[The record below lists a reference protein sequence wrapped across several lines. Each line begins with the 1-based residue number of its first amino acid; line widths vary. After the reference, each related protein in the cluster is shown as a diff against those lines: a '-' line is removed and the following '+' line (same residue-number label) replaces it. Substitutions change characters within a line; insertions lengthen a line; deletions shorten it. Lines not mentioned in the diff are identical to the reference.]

1 MTVGRTGSGG
11 HLLDVLE
18 EGSMTGR
25 NDRPDVRHRRRV
37 GQIRAKLG
45 LAPVPPYVG
54 AELQTITAVVAAQ
67 VQVRLA
73 HELPRYAV
81 LSPEEQQRLL
91 ITVSRA
97 VDEFARIVENRP
109 LDAPFVGATLMEIA
123 RDAAHPE
130 RFVLTLHTAL
140 ESVRAV
146 MRDVWP
152 TLTHARSHAVRLDLA
167 LARYVEQLGAR
178 AMSALHPP
186 TGDPHERRVEAQ
198 LSALVAVVERRWPGQ
213 PIQLCLGLIPLVA
226 EDGATPAAQSHPI
239 AADRREA
246 PHPVR
251 LVATD
256 HILLVTAHQPR
267 AAELS
272 VPVRSAAGVLWGG
285 PVPAGEVAEAYQTA
299 LLMFRLV
306 GAGVATPPPTP
317 VPLPNL
323 GFLRARPSEAAVA
336 QITEL
341 LRPLTRQSA
350 HRRATLARTL
360 QLRLRTGGTARAL
373 AEHLGLHAQSARNHL
388 GALRKLFDNQDL
400 DFGQDTLTIQAALD
414 LVLPLWEHESPG
426 HRGPR

>member
-1 MTVGRTGSGG
+1 
-11 HLLDVLE
+11 
-18 EGSMTGR
+18 MTGR
-25 NDRPDVRHRRRV
+25 DDRPDIRQRRRV
-37 GQIRAKLG
+37 GQIRMKLG
-45 LAPVPPYVG
+45 LAGVPPHVG
-54 AELQTITAVVAAQ
+54 AELQAITAVVSAQ
-67 VQVRLA
+67 VRVRLA

-81 LSPEEQQRLL
+81 LAPEEQRRLL
-91 ITVSRA
+91 TAITRS

-109 LDAPFVGATLMEIA
+109 LIAPVVGATLIEIA
-123 RDAAHPE
+123 HDAAHPE
-130 RFVLTLHTAL
+130 RFILTLHTAL
-140 ESVRAV
+140 ESLRAV

-152 TLTHARSHAVRLDLA
+152 TLAHGRSHAVRLDLA

-178 AMSALHPP
+178 TLNALQPP
-186 TGDPHERRVEAQ
+186 AGDPHERRVEAQ

-213 PIQLCLGLIPLVA
+213 PIQLCLGLIPFTP
-226 EDGATPAAQSHPI
+226 ENGATPPSAPGHPI
-239 AADRREA
+239 ASDRREA

-256 HILLVTAHQPR
+256 HILLVTPHQPR
-267 AAELS
+267 
-272 VPVRSAAGVLWGG
+272 VPEVGGVRSTAGVLWGG

-306 GAGVATPPPTP
+306 GAGVAAPPPTP

-323 GFLRARPSEAAVA
+323 GFLRARPSQAAVA

-341 LRPLTRQSA
+341 LRPLTQQSA
-350 HRRATLARTL
+350 ARRAALARTL

-388 GALRKLFDNQDL
+388 GALRKLFDNKDL

-414 LVLPLWEHESPG
+414 LVLPLWEHESSG